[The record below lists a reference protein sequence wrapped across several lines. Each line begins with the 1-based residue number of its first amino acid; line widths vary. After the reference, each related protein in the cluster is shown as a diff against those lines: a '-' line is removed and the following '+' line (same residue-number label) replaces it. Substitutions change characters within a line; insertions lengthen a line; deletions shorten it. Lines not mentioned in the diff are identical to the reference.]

1 MRTPVGSEMLT
12 ALRVW
17 AVLVAIAFI
26 GSVGFFFV
34 PVLQGDPGPST
45 KSLPFLVSP
54 VAAAAL
60 FIWGLAAWGTRKAW
74 LARSVAWVMLAGS
87 TFFLIGFTFMLL
99 TLLLTTVPV
108 LWPRQVWSRNR
119 TDSGCRGI

>member
-1 MRTPVGSEMLT
+1 MLT

-26 GSVGFFFV
+26 GSVGFFVV
-34 PVLQGDPGPST
+34 PVLQGGLGLRA
-45 KSLPFLVSP
+45 KSIPFLVSP

-60 FIWGLAAWGTRKAW
+60 FIWGVAAWGTRKAW
-74 LARSVAWVMLAGS
+74 LARSVAWLVLAGS

-99 TLLLTTVPV
+99 VLLLTTVPV
-108 LWPRQVWSRNR
+108 LWPRQVWSRKR
-119 TDSGCRGI
+119 TDSGRREI